1 MNRRRPQKP
10 TVRDS
15 LSHLLSTP
23 VVWPVGVDTV
33 VCVTADTPSVFGD
46 DVLVPCVGC
55 GVTVR
60 HRPYIPPH
68 VTKLCPTCAL
78 RQVEGAAA

>member
-1 MNRRRPQKP
+1 MSRHRPHKP

-23 VVWPVGVDTV
+23 VVWPVGVNTV
-33 VCVTADTPSVFGD
+33 VCVAADTRSPFGD
-46 DVLVPCVGC
+46 DVLAPCASG
-55 GVTVR
+55 GVIVC
-60 HRPYIPPH
+60 HRPSIPPH

-78 RQVEGAAA
+78 RQVEGGAA